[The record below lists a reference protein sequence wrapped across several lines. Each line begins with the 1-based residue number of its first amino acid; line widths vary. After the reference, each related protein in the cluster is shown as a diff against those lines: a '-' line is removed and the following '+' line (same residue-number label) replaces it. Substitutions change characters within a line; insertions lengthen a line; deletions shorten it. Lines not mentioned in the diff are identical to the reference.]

1 MQHWETILGISSII
15 LLLLPVT
22 LLLINFKEGRMSFL
36 ALIIYFSQIII
47 INLISAGVVKVPPG
61 VNRTLG
67 IINNLLDAPLMLI
80 GLRYFTLQPKLRK
93 LLQHLAAGF
102 IIFELVVILFKGF
115 NTKILTIIIGPDLLI
130 VTAFCGYFFFQH
142 VKSSFSRRKDM
153 GKAFMS
159 GALVFAYACF
169 NFMYIVHY
177 VLRNPNFT
185 DILKIYHLT
194 HIITAITISIGLL
207 IIMRDKKRKPI
218 IEPKIKQEE
227 INAFQYL

>member
-15 LLLLPVT
+15 LLFLPVT

-47 INLISAGVVKVPPG
+47 INLISTGIVKVPTG

-80 GLRYFTLQPKLRK
+80 GLRYFTLQPGLRK

-102 IIFELVVILFKGF
+102 MLFELVVILFKGF

-130 VTAFCGYFFFQH
+130 CTGFCCYFFFQH

-159 GALVFAYACF
+159 GALLFAYACF

-177 VLRNPNFT
+177 VLRDPNFT

-218 IEPKIKQEE
+218 IQPKIKQEE

>member
-1 MQHWETILGISSII
+1 
-15 LLLLPVT
+15 
-22 LLLINFKEGRMSFL
+22 
-36 ALIIYFSQIII
+36 
-47 INLISAGVVKVPPG
+47 
-61 VNRTLG
+61 
-67 IINNLLDAPLMLI
+67 
-80 GLRYFTLQPKLRK
+80 
-93 LLQHLAAGF
+93 
-102 IIFELVVILFKGF
+102 
-115 NTKILTIIIGPDLLI
+115 
-130 VTAFCGYFFFQH
+130 
-142 VKSSFSRRKDM
+142 
-153 GKAFMS
+153 MS

>member
-47 INLISAGVVKVPPG
+47 INLISTGIIKVPPG

-67 IINNLLDAPLMLI
+67 IINNLLDAPLMLV

-102 IIFELVVILFKGF
+102 IIFELMVILVKGF
-115 NTKILTIIIGPDLLI
+115 NTKILTTIIGPDLAI
-130 VTAFCGYFFFQH
+130 VTGFCGYFFFQH

-194 HIITAITISIGLL
+194 HIITAVTMSIGLL
-207 IIMRDKKRKPI
+207 IIMRDKRRKPI

>member
-15 LLLLPVT
+15 LLFLPVT

-47 INLISAGVVKVPPG
+47 INLISTGIVKVPTG

-80 GLRYFTLQPKLRK
+80 GLRYFTLQPGLRK

-102 IIFELVVILFKGF
+102 ILFELVVILFKGF

-130 VTAFCGYFFFQH
+130 CTGFCCYFFFQH

-159 GALVFAYACF
+159 GALLFAYACF

-177 VLRNPNFT
+177 VLRDPNFT

-218 IEPKIKQEE
+218 IQPKIKQEE